1 MKYDYRSKNNVVLT
15 AYSKT
20 TTACSDKYR
29 QHLKKDLS
37 NAKVIILCG
46 VHGTSTEK
54 YFEAGR
60 LWAIISWEYPKIVKE

>member
-46 VHGTSTEK
+46 VHGTSTEHH
-54 YFEAGR
+54 FNAGR
-60 LWAIISWEYPKIVKE
+60 FWAAISWEYTKLLK